1 MRVNVLGV
9 GFDNL
14 TMDEAVAR
22 AVELLGAAGT
32 HYAVTPNPEPGEVCR
47 APDG

>member
-22 AVELLGAAGT
+22 AVELLGLGIAA
-32 HYAVTPNPEPGEVCR
+32 YNARR
-47 APDG
+47 A